1 MIELV
6 IVDYCCRCHPII
18 KRIFAKTFT
27 MKHVSLGSIE
37 KAIQKVDNLDE
48 DSLEKLA
55 ETYALAQPTL
65 LGYVMSAATEYKND
79 KLEGLLIYYFCIIC
93 EAFLQEGVQI
103 NIIEENDI
111 DVFEEPF
118 FEMLDQYF
126 NQEDEEIIND
136 FNDQPEMTRF
146 MMIEVSTEDVD
157 GTSLDDDTATQ
168 LFIVTLAMISLMNKA
183 IKT

>member
-1 MIELV
+1 M
-6 IVDYCCRCHPII
+6 
-18 KRIFAKTFT
+18 
-27 MKHVSLGSIE
+27 
-37 KAIQKVDNLDE
+37 
-48 DSLEKLA
+48 
-55 ETYALAQPTL
+55 
-65 LGYVMSAATEYKND
+65 
-79 KLEGLLIYYFCIIC
+79 
-93 EAFLQEGVQI
+93 QEGVQI
-103 NIIEENDI
+103 KIIEENDI